1 MTAMDLWID
10 RAINATLATVA
21 GRIAWLLATLT
32 VTIACCWLLAVA
44 I

>member
-10 RAINATLATVA
+10 RAINATFATLP
-21 GRIAWLLATLT
+21 GRIAWLVATLT

-44 I
+44 L